1 LELSKNMTNH
11 WTDILST
18 ELKKLQDAN
27 SGVIAQSEVNKLTK
41 EFLTT
46 VDSYVSSE
54 QRKIIYGQIDII
66 SQQITG
72 LKKNISIMGNNI
84 LQDNF
89 IPEIATE
96 LHSVI
101 AQTEKSVIGILDI
114 SDEIGKISAKI
125 SPPGLK
131 EELLSHSIKI
141 LELCNFQ
148 DLTGQ
153 IIQRIIKRLSIIE
166 STVNKIAIELGP
178 NYKLSSKLT
187 ADSLLNGP
195 QKEEER
201 PSQDKI
207 DNLFS
212 SLPESKL

>member
-1 LELSKNMTNH
+1 MTKR
-11 WTDILST
+11 WT
-18 ELKKLQDAN
+18 ELLSIELNKIQN
-27 SGVIAQSEVNKLTK
+27 CNCGVIKQSEVDKLTK
-41 EFLTT
+41 DFLTT

-54 QRKIIYGQIDII
+54 QRNIIYSQIDTI

-72 LKKNISIMGNNI
+72 LKKNISIMGNDI

-96 LHSVI
+96 LYSVI
-101 AQTEKSVIGILDI
+101 SQTEKSVIGILDTA
-114 SDEIGKISAKI
+114 DEIGKMSAKI
-125 SPPGLK
+125 FPPELK
-131 EELLSHSIKI
+131 EELLSHSTKI

-153 IIQRIIKRLSIIE
+153 IIQRIIKRLTIIE

-187 ADSLLNGP
+187 PDSLLNGP

-201 PSQDKI
+201 PSQNEI
-207 DNLFS
+207 DDLFI
-212 SLPESKL
+212 SLPESKS

>member
-1 LELSKNMTNH
+1 MTKN
-11 WTDILST
+11 WTDILSIK
-18 ELKKLQDAN
+18 LKKLQDDN
-27 SGVIAQSEVNKLTK
+27 FGIIDQKEIDKLIK

-46 VDSYVSSE
+46 VDSYVSTK
-54 QRKIIYGQIDII
+54 QRSIIFNQIDTI

-72 LKKNISIMGNNI
+72 LKKNISIMGNDI

-101 AQTEKSVIGILDI
+101 AQTEKSVIGILDT
-114 SDEIGKISAKI
+114 SDEIGKIGTKI
-125 SPPGLK
+125 SSPEIR
-131 EELLSHSIKI
+131 EELLAHSTKI

-153 IIQRIIKRLSIIE
+153 IIQRIIKRLTMIE

-178 NYKLSSKLT
+178 DYKLSSKLT
-187 ADSLLNGP
+187 PDSLLNGP

-201 PSQDKI
+201 PSQDDI
-207 DNLFS
+207 DDLFS
-212 SLPESKL
+212 NLPESKS